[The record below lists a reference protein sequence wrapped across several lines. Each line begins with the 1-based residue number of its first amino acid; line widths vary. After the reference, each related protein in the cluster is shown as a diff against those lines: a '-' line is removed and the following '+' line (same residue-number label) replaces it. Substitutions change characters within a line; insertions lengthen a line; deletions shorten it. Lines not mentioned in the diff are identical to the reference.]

1 MRDTNLASKDK
12 VSANIKLDS
21 ESHRKLRLLSN
32 KTGLTNSEVICGL
45 LSEVDVAKAEQAL
58 KSAIQK
64 KRQDKEAR
72 RTLRQEVE
80 ALSPERVKELLALIK
95 K

>member
-1 MRDTNLASKDK
+1 MRDTNLASKEK

-21 ESHRKLRLLSN
+21 GSHRKLRLLSN

-45 LSEVDVAKAEQAL
+45 LTEVDTDRADQIL
-58 KSAIQK
+58 KRAIQK
-64 KRQDKEAR
+64 KQEDREAK
-72 RTLRQEVE
+72 RTLKQEVE
-80 ALSPERVKELLALIK
+80 ALSPERVKELLAMLK